1 MEKMNECINCSKPW
15 RESNNIKQFLSSSIS
30 PYNAVRSCA
39 ISGWLKKTLKQTG
52 INNDL
57 FKPYSAR
64 SVSSSKASMGAV
76 PLVEILQSGS
86 WSHQSSWKRFNNK
99 DNVQKGDLFQDKIY
113 KNTDKN

>member
-30 PYNAVRSCA
+30 PHNAVRSCA
-39 ISGWLKKTLKQTG
+39 ISGWLKKTLTQTG

-64 SVSSSKASMGAV
+64 SVSSSKASMGAA

-113 KNTDKN
+113 KNTDQN